1 MSITAKIL
9 LSALL
14 VGASVPAFA
23 QGNTLAGSA
32 PASNVPASTTQPL
45 AGAQKVATAK
55 PAELKKPDTT
65 VNLKPA
71 AAQHATTTQPAAGAK
86 PTAAAQSS
94 VSPSTAAKPIAAQS
108 TATQSTAAVKP
119 ATSAA
124 APVVKSN

>member
-23 QGNTLAGSA
+23 QGNTLASSA
-32 PASNVPASTTQPL
+32 PASNVPASTTQPV

-55 PAELKKPDTT
+55 PAEMKKPDTT

-71 AAQHATTTQPAAGAK
+71 AAQHATG
-86 PTAAAQSS
+86 QS
-94 VSPSTAAKPIAAQS
+94 
-108 TATQSTAAVKP
+108 ATSQSTAAVKP
-119 ATSAA
+119 SASAT